1 MKKKLFIIFIIVVG
15 FCSIYF
21 WKDRDV
27 SSSLALKEK
36 EIKYNGNN
44 LRVSIDGNTSETLP
58 TSGSYYLASYSCKSS
73 NTTLKW
79 DRTNYKLIVDNDGKS
94 SGVSC
99 YLDFQ
104 SHPKLNDM
112 LVGSYVK
119 YTGNNGCTGKSCEG
133 QNANYVSDDDMGYCD
148 NSSNRFIVNGWR
160 VAYQKDGS
168 AYLISAGS
176 PECMCTNSD
185 GTAGTSCNSYE
196 STNGVP
202 QHLANLNSHA
212 LAYCNQDYA
221 YNGACDS
228 TSSWNMND
236 SDYQE
241 INGSRKSLS
250 NCSSSYR
257 KKYCGVSYDLIDNG
271 GYYWFAT
278 PYSSSSTNAFYWY
291 SGNRSVNH
299 YLSSIHANGLRP
311 VLRLQSSVVVL
322 SGEGTYTDPFVIGNN
337 VFKINNGKK
346 YVNKDEVSSVQL
358 SLTGLSDVTQMCVNV
373 DSTGCS
379 NYVAFANSYTLDWSS
394 EADGEKVVYVY
405 YKNSAGEIV
414 ASMNRKI
421 IIDTK
426 APSGNSF
433 SIGDGEGLT
442 RVLTIS
448 STGADYMCFSNTSS
462 SASDCTNWVDYAT
475 SYSWTLTDGNGTK
488 TVYGFFKDEAGN
500 VSSAS
505 ATVTV
510 TSIGFSVNE
519 DFADTTYDKNLTITG
534 SGSYPWTVSG
544 GQFQSTNQNVNSS
557 TSTST
562 IQFTPTSNAILSFNY
577 GVSSES
583 NYDKLTITLSGS
595 SGSSTTLVNAISGTN
610 TGKISSIKLS
620 SGVTYTLTLSY
631 SKDSSQSSGS
641 DIGYIDNLVIEPN
654 TSSFSVIED
663 FSDATYDSNLTVAG
677 SGSYPWAVSG
687 GQFQSTNQGVN
698 SSTST
703 STIQFTPTAYATL
716 SFDYGV
722 SSESNYDKLTITLSD
737 SSGGSTTLVDAIS
750 GTSSGTKSDIAL
762 TANVTYTLTL
772 SYSKDG
778 SQASGS
784 DIGYIDNLIIN

>member
-1 MKKKLFIIFIIVVG
+1 MKKKLFILFIIIVSFFSV
-15 FCSIYF
+15 YF
-21 WKDRDV
+21 WKDSDV

-36 EIKYNGNN
+36 EIQYNGNN

-79 DRTNYKLIVDNDGKS
+79 NRTNYKLIVDNDGKS

-104 SHPKLNDM
+104 SNPKLNNM
-112 LVGSYVK
+112 PAGSYVK
-119 YTGNNGCTGKSCEG
+119 YVGNNGCTGKSCEG
-133 QNANYVSDDDMGYCD
+133 QNANYVSDTDMGYCYSFD
-148 NSSNRFIVNGWR
+148 NRFIVNGWR

-168 AYLISAGS
+168 VYLISAGS

-185 GTAGTSCNSYE
+185 GTSGTSCSDSE
-196 STNGVP
+196 TTNGAP
-202 QHLANLNSHA
+202 QHLANLNRHA

-228 TSSWNMND
+228 TSTWNIND

-250 NCSSSYR
+250 NCFNSSR
-257 KKYCGVSYDLIDNG
+257 KKDCGVSYSLVDNG
-271 GYYWFAT
+271 GYYWFTT
-278 PYSSSSTNAFYWY
+278 PYSSSSSFAFSWGPGFRFVHY
-291 SGNRSVNH
+291 SHTFRA
-299 YLSSIHANGLRP
+299 YGLRP

-337 VFKINNGKK
+337 AFKINNGKK
-346 YVNKDEVSSVQL
+346 YVNKEEVSRVQL

-373 DSTGCS
+373 DSAGCS
-379 NYVAFANSYTLDWSS
+379 NYVTFANSYTLDWSG

-462 SASDCTNWVDYAT
+462 NVSNCTDWVDYAT
-475 SYSWTLTDGNGTK
+475 SYSWTLSDGNGTK

-500 VSSAS
+500 VSSTS

-519 DFADTTYDKNLTITG
+519 NFADT
-534 SGSYPWTVSG
+534 
-544 GQFQSTNQNVNSS
+544 
-557 TSTST
+557 
-562 IQFTPTSNAILSFNY
+562 
-577 GVSSES
+577 
-583 NYDKLTITLSGS
+583 
-595 SGSSTTLVNAISGTN
+595 
-610 TGKISSIKLS
+610 
-620 SGVTYTLTLSY
+620 
-631 SKDSSQSSGS
+631 
-641 DIGYIDNLVIEPN
+641 
-654 TSSFSVIED
+654 
-663 FSDATYDSNLTVAG
+663 TYDSNLTVAG
-677 SGSYPWAVSG
+677 SGSYPWIVSN
-687 GQFQSTNQGVN
+687 GQFQSNNKGVN
-698 SSTST
+698 NSTST
-703 STIQFTPTAYATL
+703 STIQFTPTVDATL

-722 SSESNYDKLTITLSD
+722 SSESNYDKLTITLSR
-737 SSGGSTTLVDAIS
+737 SSGSSTTLVNAIS
-750 GTSSGTKSDIAL
+750 GTNTGKKSSIKLSSG
-762 TANVTYTLTL
+762 VTYTLTL

-778 SQASGS
+778 SASSGS
-784 DIGYIDNLIIN
+784 DIGYIDNLVIVPNTNSFSVSEDFSDTTYDSNLTVAGSGSYPWIVSNGQFQSNNKGVNNSTSTSTIQFTPTVDATLSFDYGVSSESNYDKLTITLSNNSSSSTTLVNAISGSSSGTKSDIALTAGVTYTLTLSYSKDSSQSRGSDIGYIDNLTIN